1 MALLLCYFLAL
12 RALCVLSPIDFND
25 DDANV
30 WNSDDD
36 GNLDDVDVDSSSTL
50 RPIVSL
56 KSATTISGGNGTASN
71 PFIVN

>member
-1 MALLLCYFLAL
+1 M

-36 GNLDDVDVDSSSTL
+36 GNLDDDNVDNFNAF
-50 RPIVSL
+50 RPAISL
-56 KSATTISGGNGTASN
+56 KSTTTISGGNGTASN

>member
-1 MALLLCYFLAL
+1 M

-36 GNLDDVDVDSSSTL
+36 GNLDDDNVDNSNAL
-50 RPIVSL
+50 RPVVSL

>member
-1 MALLLCYFLAL
+1 M

>member
-36 GNLDDVDVDSSSTL
+36 GNLDDDNVDNSNAL
-50 RPIVSL
+50 RPVISL
-56 KSATTISGGNGTASN
+56 KSTTTISGGNGTVSN